1 MSTMINRADVCISL
15 RGTNM
20 TGITAVVIVSFLTRE
35 LRKQVTG
42 SSGGY
47 DYANWGWY
55 ITLRRRQGKAPV
67 RKRFSFVCQHCL
79 TALVNSF

>member
-20 TGITAVVIVSFLTRE
+20 TGISAVVIVSFLTRE

-42 SSGGY
+42 SSVGY
-47 DYANWGWY
+47 DYPDWGWY
-55 ITLRRRQGKAPV
+55 ITLRSEGDRERHRL
-67 RKRFSFVCQHCL
+67 RKGFLLFVSIVL
-79 TALVNSF
+79 